1 MFGIAP
7 KSYELIINAI
17 SEIKEIEKAGIY
29 GSRAIGNFKHGSD
42 IDIVLFGKEITQEM
56 VLKLKVKLEH
66 DLPIPYFFDL
76 THYET
81 ISNPELKIHIDSF
94 SKVFYPPVI

>member
-1 MFGIAP
+1 MFGITS

-29 GSRAIGNFKHGSD
+29 GSRAIGNFKSGSD
-42 IDIVLFGKEITQEM
+42 IDVVLFGKDITQEIL
-56 VLKLKVKLEH
+56 LKLKVKLEH
-66 DLPIPYFFDL
+66 DLPIPYFFDI

-81 ISNPELKIHIDSF
+81 ISNNELKSHIDTF
-94 SKVFYPPVI
+94 GKIIYPT

>member
-1 MFGIAP
+1 MFGITS

-29 GSRAIGNFKHGSD
+29 GSRAIGNFKQGSD
-42 IDIVLFGKEITQEM
+42 IDIALFGKLITQEI

-81 ISNPELKIHIDSF
+81 ISNIKLKNHIDTF
-94 SKVFYPPVI
+94 GKIIYPS